1 MGLAPLPAPCH
12 SSTSRCCA
20 GNQWVPKRESNGG
33 KTSPPGLGR
42 PRQTCG
48 SRQAW
53 LGGCC
58 VGVEGEV
65 SGCLGSSIQG
75 RETPFI
81 NTPETNRKQES
92 SWRSTCSAA
101 QGESEE
107 RFGGRAPVWGRV
119 LNSALEKCMEV
130 SDPFGVPRTEA
141 DCQLSLH

>member
-33 KTSPPGLGR
+33 KTSPGLGR

-48 SRQAW
+48 SRQAR

-58 VGVEGEV
+58 VGVQGEV

-75 RETPFI
+75 RETPLI
-81 NTPETNRKQES
+81 DTPETNRKQES
-92 SWRSTCSAA
+92 SWRNICSAA

-119 LNSALEKCMEV
+119 LNSALEKCTEV